1 MHGGPQFEQLWF
13 ETAEV
18 RLHAVAAGPRNGS
31 LLILLHGFPEF
42 WYSWRKQIRPLA
54 QAGFRVVVPD
64 QRGYNLSSKPVHLSA
79 YAIPHLVAD
88 IIAIADQLEAESF
101 FLAGHDWGAVVAWM
115 TALEFPQRLRK
126 IAIINVPH
134 PKVMLHNVLT
144 NPRQLLRSWYILF
157 FQFPWIP
164 EAIFAARNFSYGVT
178 ALLKSSVPGTFTCE
192 DLSRYREAWA
202 YPGALTAMV
211 NWYRAFVWRRPGIGD
226 PQVRVPTRILWGK
239 LDKFLLPEMAQ
250 QSVTYCDSA
259 ELTYFPEN
267 THWLHHEQPEAVNQ
281 MLIDFFQ

>member
-1 MHGGPQFEQLWF
+1 MRGGVEFEHLWF
-13 ETAEV
+13 DTAEV
-18 RLHAVAAGPRNGS
+18 RIHAVAAGPRSGP

-42 WYSWRKQIRPLA
+42 WYSWHKQIRPLA

-64 QRGYNLSSKPVHLSA
+64 QRGYNLSSKPVPLSA
-79 YAIPHLVAD
+79 YAMPHLVAD
-88 IIAIADQLEAESF
+88 VMAIADQLEAQSF
-101 FLAGHDWGAVVAWM
+101 FLAGHDWGAAVAWM
-115 TALEFPQRLRK
+115 TALGFPQRLRK
-126 IAIINVPH
+126 LAIINVPH
-134 PKVMLHNVLT
+134 PRVMLHNVLT

-164 EAIFAARNFSYGVT
+164 EAMFAARNFSYGVT
-178 ALLKSSVPGTFTCE
+178 ALGKSSVPGTFTAE

-211 NWYRAFVWRRPGIGD
+211 NWYRAFVRHCRNLGD
-226 PQVRVPTRILWGK
+226 PQVHVPTRILWGK
-239 LDKFLLPEMAQ
+239 RDKFLLPEMAQ
-250 QSVTYCDSA
+250 QSVAYCDSA
-259 ELTYFPEN
+259 ELTYFPQN